1 VRRRHVVGIG
11 LSQSECAL
19 VVSKFVDTS
28 PARVGLLQ
36 VPLALIA
43 PRRVFERVEDVAGY
57 GWSWVVLL
65 VLMGLTGYATVQTG
79 LIDREAERSLRKSIA
94 TLEEQQV
101 DVTQRSVLKEQIEQA
116 REASE
121 FTRLMTR
128 WLVVL
133 VRPLGTL
140 VTIMVL
146 AALVYAVVA
155 MTGRKPEWHTL
166 LTVFVL
172 ASFVDLLGD
181 FFRLA
186 MMMRYET
193 LEVDTSLAVLMRLV
207 NPEDFKA
214 LMSSSGQEVTGFQ
227 AMAPLAMMSGL
238 LTAFDPFRIWFW
250 IVVIKGLSATSQLR
264 GWKVWLMCGL
274 FWMMAAGPRSLMAVG
289 ELQASSEA
297 SQSSVKVRVN

>member
-1 VRRRHVVGIG
+1 M
-11 LSQSECAL
+11 
-19 VVSKFVDTS
+19 
-28 PARVGLLQ
+28 
-36 VPLALIA
+36 PLALIA

-128 WLVVL
+128 WWVMLA
-133 VRPLGTL
+133 RPTGTAI
-140 VTIMVL
+140 TIMVL

-166 LTVFVL
+166 LTVFVV

-186 MMMRYET
+186 MMMHYET
-193 LEVDTSLAVLMRLV
+193 LDVDTSLAVLMRLV
-207 NPEDFKA
+207 NPEEFKA
-214 LMSSSGQEVTGFQ
+214 LMSGSGQQVTGFQ

-238 LTAFDPFRIWFW
+238 LTAFDPFRLWFW

-274 FWMMAAGPRSLMAVG
+274 FWMMAAVPRSLVAVG
-289 ELQASSEA
+289 QLQAEA
-297 SQSSVKVRVN
+297 KVSRSSVKVQID

>member
-1 VRRRHVVGIG
+1 
-11 LSQSECAL
+11 
-19 VVSKFVDTS
+19 
-28 PARVGLLQ
+28 
-36 VPLALIA
+36 
-43 PRRVFERVEDVAGY
+43 
-57 GWSWVVLL
+57 
-65 VLMGLTGYATVQTG
+65 
-79 LIDREAERSLRKSIA
+79 
-94 TLEEQQV
+94 
-101 DVTQRSVLKEQIEQA
+101 
-116 REASE
+116 
-121 FTRLMTR
+121 
-128 WLVVL
+128 
-133 VRPLGTL
+133 
-140 VTIMVL
+140 
-146 AALVYAVVA
+146 VVA

-264 GWKVWLMCGL
+264 GGKVWLMCGL